1 MAGERP
7 DEDELDGPVA
17 EHLIRQAQIAA
28 PGVRRF
34 RHRMSV
40 LPDDANGRRLPA

>member
-17 EHLIRQAQIAA
+17 EHLIRQAEIAA
-28 PGVRRF
+28 LGVPRFWHRTERIAMPGATTADF
-34 RHRMSV
+34 W
-40 LPDDANGRRLPA
+40 